1 MEWWTRFDEIYSNE
15 GVHVKSIVSLNL
27 FDPLILTN
35 AKMPSY
41 VCNDATTTISPLPAG
56 LVPTKSR

>member
-35 AKMPSY
+35 AKMPTY
-41 VCNDATTTISPLPAG
+41 VCNDATHHYISFTG
-56 LVPTKSR
+56 RSSTDNV